1 MSGARFHSR
10 GAPRLRPPRRHVHWS
25 PTAPFSP
32 VRSNALR
39 QARALGDELV
49 VGLVSDS
56 EIVKN
61 KGSEPL
67 MPFEERLAA
76 LTACK
81 FVDEV
86 IAGVDY
92 ELSEGWVNTLL
103 SAHEVDFIAHGDDPC
118 ITADGKDAYDYPK
131 RIGKFRMFKRT
142 EGVSTTDLVGRMLL
156 RTREHHIREGDRRYV
171 RSIRSSSL
179 HDSDPLA
186 SATVRAADAAA
197 AEAPGSPAAPA
208 DWKFM
213 PTSRRIAQFAESRT
227 PRADDRVVYIAG
239 SWDLFHA
246 GHAAA
251 LREARK
257 HGDFV
262 LVGVYDDETVH
273 KLHGKVS
280 GAPVMNLFERALSVL
295 ACRYVDDVVMGAPLQ
310 ISNDLVRTFNVD
322 KVVMGTV
329 SESHRAT
336 TAPADD
342 PRALP
347 QKLGM
352 LHQFDS
358 PLKLSS
364 SDIIDRVMAKRS
376 MFESKVQRKRVAE
389 DEYRETRG
397 FVEEA

>member
-1 MSGARFHSR
+1 MMHYGH
-10 GAPRLRPPRRHVHWS
+10 
-25 PTAPFSP
+25 
-32 VRSNALR
+32 SNALR

-103 SAHEVDFIAHGDDPC
+103 SEHKVDFIAHGDDPC

-179 HDSDPLA
+179 HDSDPQA
-186 SATVRAADAAA
+186 SATL
-197 AEAPGSPAAPA
+197 
-208 DWKFM
+208 
-213 PTSRRIAQFAESRT
+213 
-227 PRADDRVVYIAG
+227 
-239 SWDLFHA
+239 DLFHA

-322 KVVMGTV
+322 KVVVGTV
-329 SESHRAT
+329 SESRRAT
-336 TAPADD
+336 KAPAEAAGGAD

-347 QKLGM
+347 QHLGK
-352 LHQFDS
+352 LHQFTS
-358 PLKLSS
+358 PLALSS